1 MNKERFLAG
10 AIAVYAAPAGESTA
24 ATIAVMPDDIP
35 VKKAPIDLD
44 QFLKLAGVVASG
56 GEAKYMIGEGFVTVN
71 DEPESRR
78 RRKLAIGDVV
88 NVEGAGAFCVA
99 EAE

>member
-1 MNKERFLAG
+1 MPDE
-10 AIAVYAAPAGESTA
+10 IAV
-24 ATIAVMPDDIP
+24 
-35 VKKAPIDLD
+35 KKLPIDLD

-78 RRKLAIGDVV
+78 RRKLTLGDVV
-88 NVEGAGAFCVA
+88 NVEGAGAYCVI
-99 EAE
+99 ETK